1 MTLAVGCG
9 FSLQIMTGSLPD
21 QLRTTVRFLGRVLGD
36 VIRAE
41 DGEAVFSQIE
51 DARQASVAF
60 HRDGTPAAAKAM
72 AERLERLSLPDTVR
86 FAHSFACFLQI
97 TNIAED
103 QIQRGRGRGGDSRP
117 DTLAGALRTL
127 EAEGVG
133 RDAVVDLLR
142 HALIA
147 PVITAHPSEVRR
159 KSVLDRV
166 AAIADDLDAY
176 DRAETE
182 AERAAVEREMV
193 RQVSIFWRTRLL
205 RLVKLGVG
213 DEIENAVSYFE
224 RSFLPALPGLYA
236 HWVEVLGGPEG
247 LNSFLRVGSWVGG
260 DRDGNPFVTSEVL
273 RQAMRRQ
280 SRAALGMYLETINAL
295 GAELSLSDR
304 LAAVTPE
311 LQALADA
318 AHDPSPHRADELYR
332 QALTGIYARLATTYV
347 GLTGELPARPPA
359 AEAVAYDSPDALKAD
374 LETVLAR
381 LIAKHGEAFARGPLP
396 DLIRAVDT
404 FGFHLARLDLRQ
416 NSAVHARTAA
426 ELLKVAG
433 VCADYEALDE
443 AARRKLLIAELS
455 HGRLLHSPFADYS
468 EETQREYGVLTG
480 AAEVKRLYGKDAI
493 RAYIVSN
500 TQSVSDLLEVY
511 LLLKEVGLFMP
522 GDPPRTQVFAE
533 PLFETIDDLRAAP
546 ETLGAYLALPLIRQ
560 LVEPIGLQ
568 EVMIGYSDSNKDGS
582 YLTSTWEL
590 FQASRALAR
599 VTQAEGLRLQLFHGR
614 GGAVGRGG
622 GSSFEAILAQ
632 PGGTVNGRIRI
643 TEQGEVVANKYADPE
658 LTRQSLETLTAGVV
672 LASLRRAAEAE
683 VAGPHAKAMAALSEG
698 SMTAY
703 RALVHDTPGFVDY
716 FYGATPIAEIADLNI
731 GSRPTSRQANRS
743 IGGLRA
749 IPWVFS
755 WSQSRAMLPGW
766 YGFGSAVEAAGA
778 SIPELAELHENWPFF
793 SSALANMEMVLA
805 KSDMAIAARYAGL
818 VEDRALADRVFGQ
831 IRAEWERTHDAL
843 LTITG
848 QTALLDKSPDLAAIL
863 RSRLPYIDPLNHL
876 QIELIRRRRKGDD
889 AQDVRDGIH
898 LTINGVAAGLR
909 NTG

>member
-1 MTLAVGCG
+1 MTA
-9 FSLQIMTGSLPD
+9 SLPD
-21 QLRTTVRFLGRVLGD
+21 QLRTTIRFLGRVLGD

-41 DGEAVFSQIE
+41 DGKAVFKQIE
-51 DARQASVAF
+51 ETRQASVAF
-60 HRDGTPAAAKAM
+60 HREGTAAAARAM
-72 AERLERLSLPDTVR
+72 AARLEGLSLPETVR

-97 TNIAED
+97 TNIGED
-103 QIQRGRGRGGDSRP
+103 QIQRDRGRGGDSRS

-127 EAEGVG
+127 AEEGVE
-133 RDAVVDLLR
+133 RAEVVDLLR
-142 HALIA
+142 RALIA

-159 KSVLDRV
+159 KSVLDRTG
-166 AAIADDLDAY
+166 AIADAVDAY
-176 DRAETE
+176 DHARTE
-182 AERAAVEREMV
+182 VERAAIERELV

-205 RLVKLGVG
+205 RSVKLGVG

-224 RSFLPALPGLYA
+224 RSFLPELPRLYA
-236 HWVEVLGGPEG
+236 HWVEVLGRPKN
-247 LNSFLRVGSWVGG
+247 LTSFLRVGSWVGG
-260 DRDGNPFVTSEVL
+260 DRDGNPFVTAQVL
-273 RQAMRRQ
+273 HQAMQRQ
-280 SRAALGMYLETINAL
+280 SQAALRMYLETIHTL
-295 GAELSLSDR
+295 GAELSMSAR
-304 LAAVTPE
+304 LTAVTPQ

-318 AHDPSPHRADELYR
+318 AHDASPHRADEPYR
-332 QALTGIYARLATTYV
+332 QALTGIYARLAASYLR
-347 GLTGELPARPPA
+347 LTGEPPSRA
-359 AEAVAYDSPDALKAD
+359 PGAVAPAYESPDDLKAD
-374 LETVLAR
+374 LETVLAS
-381 LIAKHGEAFARGPLP
+381 LLAQHGDAFSRGPLP

-416 NSAVHARTAA
+416 NSSVHARTAA

-433 VCADYEALDE
+433 VCEDYEALDE
-443 AARRKLLIAELS
+443 AARRKLLIGELG
-455 HGRLLHSPFADYS
+455 HGRLLYSPFASYS
-468 EETQREYGVLTG
+468 DETRREYEVLSA

-500 TQSVSDLLEVY
+500 TQSVSDLLEVF
-511 LLLKEVGLFMP
+511 LLLKEVGLFSP
-522 GDPPRTQVFAE
+522 GDGEHPPSTQVFAE
-533 PLFETIDDLRAAP
+533 PLFETIEDLRAAP
-546 ETLGAYLALPLIRQ
+546 KTLAAYLALPLIRK

-590 FQASRALAR
+590 YQTSRELGRVAR
-599 VTQAEGLRLQLFHGR
+599 DEGLRLQLFHGR

-622 GSSFEAILAQ
+622 GSSFDAILAQ

-658 LTRQSLETLTAGVV
+658 LARQSLETLAAGVV
-672 LASLRRAAEAE
+672 LASFRGEADTA
-683 VAGPHAKAMAALSEG
+683 VTRPHAKAMEALSQG
-698 SMTAY
+698 SMAAY

-716 FYGATPIAEIADLNI
+716 FYAATPITEIADLNI
-731 GSRPTSRQANRS
+731 GSRPTSRQPSRS

-766 YGFGSAVEAAGA
+766 YGFGSAVRDGGVCIDALGELYAA
-778 SIPELAELHENWPFF
+778 WPFF

-805 KSDMAIAARYAGL
+805 KSDMAIAARYATL
-818 VEDRALADRVFGQ
+818 VEDRALADSIFGQ
-831 IRAEWERTHDAL
+831 IRAEWERTTEAL
-843 LTITG
+843 LKITG
-848 QTALLDKSPDLAAIL
+848 QSGLLDKNPDLAAAI

-876 QIELIRRRRKGDD
+876 QIELIGRRRRGD
-889 AQDVRDGIH
+889 QDEAVKEGIH